1 MMSFTYYFWYTLSK
15 ITARFFFSFR
25 VVHPERMIEEGS
37 LILASNHQS
46 YFDPPLVGICSRRG
60 VYYLARKTLLQ
71 LPLLGKLL
79 PHINVILVDRDGNDM
94 SALKSVIRTVRSG
107 NGVVLFPEGTR
118 SLDGHLQSGKA
129 GIGLVIAKTHA
140 PVQPMR
146 IFGSYEAF
154 PKGSGKIS
162 LTPITVVVGEPI
174 RFTVA
179 ELNPA
184 TYGGDERALYQEL
197 SNRVMTAIADLSL
210 PEGEAAL
217 AKALPTPR
225 DKATLSRS

>member
-15 ITARFFFSFR
+15 ITARLFFSFR
-25 VVHPERMIEEGS
+25 AVHPERMIEQGP

-71 LPLLGKLL
+71 IPLLGKLL

-94 SALKSVIRTVRSG
+94 SALKAVIRTVKSG

-118 SLDGHLQSGKA
+118 SPDGNLQPAKA
-129 GIGLVIAKTHA
+129 GIGLVIAKTRA

-146 IFGSYEAF
+146 IFGSHEAF
-154 PKGSGKIS
+154 PKGSGTIS
-162 LTPITVVVGEPI
+162 ACPISVVVGQPI
-174 RFTVA
+174 RFTSE
-179 ELNPA
+179 ELDPA
-184 TYGGDERALYQEL
+184 TYGGDERALYQAL
-197 SNRVMTAIADLSL
+197 SDRVMREIAALSL
-210 PEGEAAL
+210 PESLPSRQPGE
-217 AKALPTPR
+217 KLP
-225 DKATLSRS
+225 AS

>member
-1 MMSFTYYFWYTLSK
+1 MTFTYYFWYTLSK
-15 ITARFFFSFR
+15 IAARFFFSFR
-25 VVHPERMIEEGS
+25 VLHPERMIEEGA

-71 LPLLGKLL
+71 IPLIGKLL

-94 SALKSVIRTVRSG
+94 SALKTVIRTVKSG

-118 SLDGHLQSGKA
+118 SKDGTLQPAKA
-129 GIGLVIAKTHA
+129 GIGLVIAKTRA

-154 PKGSGKIS
+154 PKGSGQITM
-162 LTPITVVVGEPI
+162 TPITVVVGKPI
-174 RFTVA
+174 CFTDK
-179 ELNPA
+179 ELDPA
-184 TYGGDERALYQEL
+184 THGDDERVLYQHL
-197 SNRVMTAIADLSL
+197 ANRVMEAIGALSL
-210 PEGEAAL
+210 PGASS
-217 AKALPTPR
+217 TPHC
-225 DKATLSRS
+225 AS

>member
-15 ITARFFFSFR
+15 ITARLFFSFR
-25 VVHPERMIEEGS
+25 VVHPRRMVEEGP

-71 LPLLGKLL
+71 IPLLGKLL

-94 SALKSVIRTVRSG
+94 SALKTVIRTVKSG

-118 SLDGHLQSGKA
+118 SPDGTLQKGKA
-129 GIGLVIAKTHA
+129 GIGLVIAKTGA

-146 IFGSYEAF
+146 IFGSHEAF
-154 PKGSGKIS
+154 PKGSGKI
-162 LTPITVVVGEPI
+162 TAYPIAVVVGEPI
-174 RFTVA
+174 RFTPQ
-179 ELNPA
+179 ELDPA
-184 TYGGDERALYQEL
+184 SCGGDERALYQQL
-197 SNRVMTAIADLSL
+197 SDRVMKAIAGLQLPESL
-210 PEGEAAL
+210 PTAPAAENL
-217 AKALPTPR
+217 TV
-225 DKATLSRS
+225 S